1 MTPEHLLCT
10 PLLMASPVPLHPLQ
24 LAPASPR
31 AAYGGQELLGG
42 LGRGVGGE
50 EEREEGGAANLS
62 EPLRKTTFKERDAR
76 E

>member
-1 MTPEHLLCT
+1 MYSTLNGFTGTPT
-10 PLLMASPVPLHPLQ
+10 P
-24 LAPASPR
+24 PAAAR